1 MSRCETEGDGTERFP
16 DDAPEDLDD
25 LVSVQDEHEFERLS
39 RDVEG
44 EPYGGATWRSDDEE
58 VCVMNYAACGYW
70 AVEASAREYDDERG
84 WWVTYR
90 KSNGAVDGLDRE
102 EAFRLA
108 DAYMS
113 GEIGLTEDQG
123 ARYAFVGCGAK
134 KREPQLEPGKLVP
147 RTWPAEDLYTSTFFR
162 KKWEYA
168 GLFDDRAIL
177 SAEHGILYPSDD
189 VEPYDTTIEDLDE
202 SELAALADEVRA
214 EIEEWNHHEEDL
226 QEVAV
231 LAGKRYIEPL
241 RERGAFDVG
250 PEVTFPLQEHDLGG
264 IGEQMGW
271 LTDQVETAAV
281 TDGGCCVEPD
291 IDQEGSR

>member
-1 MSRCETEGDGTERFP
+1 MSGTERFP
-16 DDAPEDLDD
+16 EDAPEDLDG
-25 LVSVQDEHEFERLS
+25 LVSVQYDEHEFERLH
-39 RDVEG
+39 RDVEK

-58 VCVMNYAACGYW
+58 VKVMNYAACGYW
-70 AVEASAREYDDERG
+70 AVEASRREFDEERDC
-84 WWVTYR
+84 WVTYG

-108 DAYMS
+108 DVYMS
-113 GEIGLTEDQG
+113 GEVELTAEQG
-123 ARYAFVGCGAK
+123 ARYALVGCGAK

-177 SAEHGILYPSDD
+177 SAEHGTLYPGDE
-189 VEPYDTTIEDLDE
+189 VEPYDTTIEDLGE

-214 EIEEWNHHEEDL
+214 EIEEWDHHEENL

-241 RERGAFDVG
+241 RERGAFDVE

-271 LTDQVETAAV
+271 LTDQVETTAA
-281 TDGGCCVEPD
+281 TDGGRCVQAGTD
-291 IDQEGSR
+291 RSGGDL